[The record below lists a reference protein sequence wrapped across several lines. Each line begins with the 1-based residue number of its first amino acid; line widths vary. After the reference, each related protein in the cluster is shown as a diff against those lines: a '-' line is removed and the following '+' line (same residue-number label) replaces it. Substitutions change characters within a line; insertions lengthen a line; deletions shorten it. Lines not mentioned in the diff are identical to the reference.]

1 MGDPTAAFFLLTY
14 RLTNGQFL
22 DTMHAETEERMM
34 RKRDQRDFMDTTP
47 GLIGAWLL
55 YLAVA
60 AFIGV
65 RDGLRWIGR
74 ARTPKGVRHG

>member
-1 MGDPTAAFFLLTY
+1 MGKRY
-14 RLTNGQFL
+14 RYRQ
-22 DTMHAETEERMM
+22 DS
-34 RKRDQRDFMDTTP
+34 MDTIP

-60 AFIGV
+60 AFMGV

-74 ARTPKGVRHG
+74 ARTPKGMRHG